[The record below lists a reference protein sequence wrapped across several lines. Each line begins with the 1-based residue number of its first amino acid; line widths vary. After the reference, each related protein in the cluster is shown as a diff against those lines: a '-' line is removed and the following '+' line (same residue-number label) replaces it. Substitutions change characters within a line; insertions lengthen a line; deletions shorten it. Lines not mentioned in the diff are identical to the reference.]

1 MVTSRTRQISKR
13 IEQVKKLFL
22 LLLAVPIILAAAA
35 SSAQAEMNQIYEACQ
50 TLGGEYEER
59 RTDCDPECK
68 TTYICSFNEGWSH
81 VCDDQGVCNQVQDS
95 SSGNMPGASESS
107 QQESSDSDDDYGSDD
122 SDSDQSDGECE
133 VCVDLCE
140 DACDSFRQSWRRD
153 SCLEGCKSRC
163 DYVCD

>member
-35 SSAQAEMNQIYEACQ
+35 SPAQAEMNQIYEACQ

-68 TTYICSFNEGWSH
+68 TTYICSFEEGWSR

-107 QQESSDSDDDYGSDD
+107 QQENSDSDDDYGSDD
-122 SDSDQSDGECE
+122 SDQSDGECE
-133 VCVDLCE
+133 VCLDLCE

-153 SCLEGCKSRC
+153 SCLSGCKSRC